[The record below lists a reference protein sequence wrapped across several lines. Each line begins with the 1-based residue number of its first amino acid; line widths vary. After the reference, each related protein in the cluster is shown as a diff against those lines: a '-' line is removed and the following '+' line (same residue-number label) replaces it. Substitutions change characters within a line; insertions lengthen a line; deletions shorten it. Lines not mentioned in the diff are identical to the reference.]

1 MRMEV
6 FLQKADVGGVGVI
19 NRTDDVRRF
28 IQSWYHIK
36 VSQVVT
42 DRILINHMPDY
53 IICNKFPVW
62 MLFTVQQDSV
72 PIDP

>member
-1 MRMEV
+1 MCMEV
-6 FLQKADVGGVGVI
+6 FRQKADVGGVGVI
-19 NRTDDVRRF
+19 DRADDIRGF
-28 IQSWYHIK
+28 IQPWYHIK

-42 DRILINHMPDY
+42 DRVLINHMPDY
-53 IICNKFPVW
+53 IICTKFCVW